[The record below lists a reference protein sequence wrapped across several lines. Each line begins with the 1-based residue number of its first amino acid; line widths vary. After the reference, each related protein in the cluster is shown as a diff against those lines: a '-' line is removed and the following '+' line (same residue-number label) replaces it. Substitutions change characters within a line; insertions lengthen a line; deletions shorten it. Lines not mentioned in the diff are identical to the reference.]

1 MEVRT
6 LNELFFRATREHR
19 NPKAFQRKADGRYLG
34 ISAETFERQAFQA
47 ALGLQEL
54 GLRPGDRVALISH
67 NRYEWALSDYG
78 IQLSAGINVPIYPT
92 LLPEQI
98 LYIIQNSGANLVICS
113 DLEIL
118 EKVLQIRHQLED
130 LREIVLMEGPV
141 DEAGV
146 ITFDA
151 LLELGEARFD
161 ERKEALEE
169 LALSVKPDQACSFI
183 YTSGT
188 TGDPK
193 GVILTHGN
201 IVSNVKGAFGRFPIG
216 GGGDT
221 CLSFL
226 PLSHIFERTAGYY
239 FMLYADVSIAYAES
253 VDTVP
258 QNLVEVRPHIMVSV
272 PRLYE
277 KMYARILDAALAGG
291 FIKKQLF
298 FWAKRK
304 GEKWAEKA
312 ISHEEISGGPR
323 FAYGIAA
330 KLVFSKLKQ
339 RTGGNLKFF
348 VSGGAPLSPEIAK
361 FFYAAGLPIL
371 EGYGLTETSPV
382 ISANTLEEI
391 RLGSVGKAFP
401 DVEVKIADDGEIM
414 TRGPHVMQ
422 GYYKDDEATRAAISP
437 DGWFATGDVGAMDKD
452 GFLSILDRKKDIIV
466 TAGGKNVA
474 PQPIENRF
482 KMDKFLSECCLVGDK
497 RRYIAA
503 LLVPNFENL
512 LRYAKEHDII
522 YTSLTGLVADP
533 RIQNLYQRRVDKY
546 NAELARFEQVKRF
559 ALLDQEMTID
569 GGELT
574 PSMKVKRN
582 KIEERYRELI
592 DSLYEEAAAK
602 EA

>member
-6 LNELFFRATREHR
+6 LNDIFFRATRE
-19 NPKAFQRKADGRYLG
+19 NKSPKAFQRKVNGNYQG
-34 ISAETFERQAFQA
+34 ISAETFEHQAMQT

-54 GLRPGDRVALISH
+54 GLRPGDRVALVSH
-67 NRYEWALSDYG
+67 NRYEWALGDFG

-98 LYIIQNSGANLVICS
+98 LFIIQNSGSNLVICS
-113 DLEIL
+113 DNEML
-118 EKVLQIRHQLED
+118 EKILQIRHQLED
-130 LREIVLMEGPV
+130 LREIILMDGSS

-146 ITFDA
+146 MSFEQ
-151 LLELGEARFD
+151 LLELGESRYED
-161 ERKEALEE
+161 RKDALEE
-169 LALSVKPDQACSFI
+169 LARSVEPDQACSFI

-193 GVILTHGN
+193 GVILRHGN

-216 GGGDT
+216 GGDDS

-226 PLSHIFERTAGYY
+226 PLSHIFERMAGYY
-239 FMLYADVSIAYAES
+239 FMLYANVSIAYAES
-253 VDTVP
+253 IDTVP
-258 QNLVEVRPHIMVSV
+258 QNLIEVRPSIMVSV

-277 KMYARILDAALAGG
+277 KMYARILDAALSGS

-298 FWAKRK
+298 FWAKNK
-304 GEKWAEKA
+304 GEQWAEKA
-312 ISHEEISGGPR
+312 INKEEISGGLK
-323 FAYGIAA
+323 FAYALA
-330 KLVFSKLKQ
+330 SKLVFSKLKT
-339 RTGGNLKFF
+339 RTGGRLKFF

-382 ISANTLEEI
+382 ITANTLEEI
-391 RLGSVGKAFP
+391 RLGSVGKPFP
-401 DVEVKIADDGEIM
+401 DVEVKIAEDGEIF

-422 GYYKDDEATRAAISP
+422 GYYKDEEATNAALGS
-437 DGWFATGDVGAMDKD
+437 DGWFATGDVGAIDED

-466 TAGGKNVA
+466 TAGGKNIA

-482 KMDKFLSECCLVGDK
+482 KMDKFLSECVLIGDK
-497 RRYIAA
+497 RNFVSA

-533 RIQNLYQRRVDKY
+533 RIRNLYQRRVDKH
-546 NAELARFEQVKRF
+546 NVELARFEQVKQF
-559 ALLDQEMTID
+559 ALLDKEMTID
-569 GGELT
+569 DGELT

-592 DSLYEEAAAK
+592 DSLYEEATAK
-602 EA
+602 

>member
-6 LNELFFRATREHR
+6 LNDIFFRATRENK
-19 NPKAFQRKADGRYLG
+19 NPKAFQRKVHGNYQG
-34 ISAETFERQAFQA
+34 ISAETFERQAIQA
-47 ALGLQEL
+47 ALGLQKL
-54 GLRPGDRVALISH
+54 GLRPGDRVALIAH
-67 NRYEWALSDYG
+67 NRYEWALSDFG
-78 IQLSAGINVPIYPT
+78 ILLSAGINVPIYPT

-98 LYIIQNSGANLVICS
+98 LYIIQNSGSNLVICS
-113 DLEIL
+113 DNEMLQ
-118 EKVLQIRHQLED
+118 KVLQIRHQLED
-130 LREIVLMEGPV
+130 LREIILMDGSP

-146 ITFDA
+146 MSFEQ
-151 LLELGEARFD
+151 LLELGESQYED
-161 ERKEALEE
+161 RKDALEE
-169 LALSVKPDQACSFI
+169 LALSVQPDQACSFI

-193 GVILTHGN
+193 GVILRHGN
-201 IVSNVKGAFGRFPIG
+201 IVSNVKGAFGKFPIG
-216 GGGDT
+216 GGEDS

-226 PLSHIFERTAGYY
+226 PLSHIFERMAGYY

-253 VDTVP
+253 IDTVP
-258 QNLVEVRPHIMVSV
+258 QNLIEVRPSIMVSV

-277 KMYARILDAALAGG
+277 KMYARILDAALSGS

-298 FWAKRK
+298 FWAKKK
-304 GEKWAEKA
+304 GEQWAEKA
-312 ISHEEISGGPR
+312 INGEEISGGLN

-330 KLVFSKLKQ
+330 KLVFSKLKT
-339 RTGGNLKFF
+339 RTGGRLKFF
-348 VSGGAPLSPEIAK
+348 VSGGAPLNSEIAK

-382 ISANTLEEI
+382 ITANTLEEI
-391 RLGSVGKAFP
+391 RLGSVGKPFP
-401 DVEVKIADDGEIM
+401 DVEVKIAEDGEIF

-422 GYYKDDEATRAAISP
+422 GYYKDEEATRAALGS
-437 DGWFATGDVGAMDKD
+437 DGWFATGDVGAIDND

-466 TAGGKNVA
+466 TAGGKNIA

-482 KMDKFLSECCLVGDK
+482 KMDKFLSECVLIGDK
-497 RRYIAA
+497 RNFISA

-533 RIQNLYQRRVDKY
+533 RIRNLYQRRVDKY
-546 NAELARFEQVKRF
+546 NAELARFEQVKQF
-559 ALLDQEMTID
+559 ALLDKEMTID

-582 KIEERYRELI
+582 KIEERYKELI

-602 EA
+602 